1 MKSLLRSSLFYG
13 DVIGINGVQDK
24 VSATITG
31 SMMMMMSG
39 YYKSSICMTRWQY
52 FTFLFSLSVFRRR
65 RRKEH
70 CSTFSSVKMNT
81 SIILTSSYNFY
92 SYDHHID
99 DYRLR
104 SRRLS
109 SRQMLPCP
117 YQMLLYNYYFYVYVH
132 TTDPILHKLTDD
144 RQLSVIRNDFMTSS
158 AFRRE
163 VVRRGGR
170 TDEQRRHHLYHYFLY
185 GRFIG

>member
-24 VSATITG
+24 VFGNHYRLHDDDDVRLLQIIHMHD
-31 SMMMMMSG
+31 SMVVL
-39 YYKSSICMTRWQY
+39 Y
-52 FTFLFSLSVFRRR
+52 FSLLSLSVFRRR

-109 SRQMLPCP
+109 SR
-117 YQMLLYNYYFYVYVH
+117 
-132 TTDPILHKLTDD
+132 
-144 RQLSVIRNDFMTSS
+144 
-158 AFRRE
+158 
-163 VVRRGGR
+163 
-170 TDEQRRHHLYHYFLY
+170 
-185 GRFIG
+185 